1 MLKSEEHVTI
11 ARRLSIVFHPFVM
24 VGVMVGA
31 AAAARQTAGE
41 AVRTVGTVVLFTIV
55 PLAVLMWR
63 QVRRG
68 QWENADASNRSERP
82 ILYAVGG
89 LGVVALLAY
98 VVVFRQQSF
107 MVRGMVATLG
117 MMALSAC
124 VTRWIKV
131 SLHMAVATLAATA
144 LALGRSPIG
153 YLLLLTLPALGW
165 SRLVLQRH
173 TPLEVVLG
181 TIIGAGAA
189 AALHFL

>member
-1 MLKSEEHVTI
+1 MEHVTI
-11 ARRLSIVFHPFVM
+11 ARWLSIVFHPFVM

-41 AVRTVGTVVLFTIV
+41 AVRSVGIVVLFTIV

-68 QWENADASNRSERP
+68 QWENVDASNRGERP
-82 ILYAVGG
+82 ILYVVGG
-89 LGVVALLAY
+89 AGVLALLAY
-98 VVVFRQQSF
+98 VVVIRQQSF
-107 MVRGMVATLG
+107 MVRGVVATLG
-117 MMALSAC
+117 MMALSGAI
-124 VTRWIKV
+124 TRWVKV
-131 SLHMAVATLAATA
+131 SLHMAFAALAATA
-144 LALGRSPIG
+144 LALARSPIG
-153 YLLLLTLPALGW
+153 YLLLFVLPALAW

-189 AALHFL
+189 AAIHFL